1 MSRKGGYKII
11 NFNDIDLKTGVA
23 TKIDG
28 IYDAIENSYRK
39 PLLFT
44 GLVLNGV
51 EKTDAYV
58 TLNVNSG
65 NYETT
70 LYGVKFTIT
79 AEDNVTI
86 AKA

>member
-28 IYDAIENSYRK
+28 IYDAIENNYRK

-58 TLNVNSG
+58 TLSVVGG
-65 NYETT
+65 NYETS